1 MDFHPFIV
9 HFPVALLTVGF
20 VCDAAGILFRRDQLL
35 RTGYL
40 LLVLGAV
47 SAIAASMTGNAAE
60 DTAAEIPGIA
70 AALEQHESIS
80 TAATWLAIAFALVR
94 THLTVKRRFAGT
106 VRFVYLAGVAATAVL
121 VALSGYTGGRMSY
134 EYGPGIRPVIESLG
148 PARPYTG
155 EDTATP

>member
-20 VCDAAGILFRRDQLL
+20 FCDAAGVLLRRDHLL

-47 SAIAASMTGNAAE
+47 SAIAAALTGNAAE
-60 DTAAEIPGIA
+60 DNAARVPGIA

-80 TAATWLAIAFALVR
+80 TAATWLAIGLALFR
-94 THLTVKRRFAGT
+94 THLTVRRRFAGNL
-106 VRFVYLAGVAATAVL
+106 RFAYLVVAAATAVL
-121 VALSGYTGGRMSY
+121 IAVSGYTGGRMSY
-134 EYGPGIRPVIESLG
+134 EYGPGIRPVMETLEAG
-148 PARPYTG
+148 RR
-155 EDTATP
+155 

>member
-20 VCDAAGILFRRDQLL
+20 FCDAAGVLLRRDHLL

-47 SAIAASMTGNAAE
+47 SAIAAALTGNAAE
-60 DTAAEIPGIA
+60 DNAARVPGIA

-80 TAATWLAIAFALVR
+80 TAATWLAIGLALFR
-94 THLTVKRRFAGT
+94 THLTVRRKFAGNLRFA
-106 VRFVYLAGVAATAVL
+106 YLVVAAATAVL
-121 VALSGYTGGRMSY
+121 IAVSGYTGGRMSY
-134 EYGPGIRPVIESLG
+134 EYGPGIRPVMETLEAG
-148 PARPYTG
+148 RR
-155 EDTATP
+155 

>member
-20 VCDAAGILFRRDQLL
+20 FCDAAGVLLRRDHLL

-47 SAIAASMTGNAAE
+47 SAIAAALTGNAAE
-60 DTAAEIPGIA
+60 DNAARVPGIA

-80 TAATWLAIAFALVR
+80 TAATWLAIGLALFR
-94 THLTVKRRFAGT
+94 THLTVKDKFAGNLRFA
-106 VRFVYLAGVAATAVL
+106 YLVVAAATAVL
-121 VALSGYTGGRMSY
+121 IAVSGYTGGRMSY
-134 EYGPGIRPVIESLG
+134 EYGPGIRPVMETLEAG
-148 PARPYTG
+148 RR
-155 EDTATP
+155 

>member
-9 HFPVALLTVGF
+9 HFPVALLIVGF
-20 VCDAAGILFRRDQLL
+20 FCDAAGILFRRDQLL

-47 SAIAASMTGNAAE
+47 SAIAASLTGNAAE

-80 TAATWLAIAFALVR
+80 TAATWLAIVLALLR
-94 THLTVKRRFAGT
+94 THLILKRKFAGAVRFA
-106 VRFVYLAGVAATAVL
+106 YLAGAAATAVL
-121 VALSGYTGGRMSY
+121 VALSGYTGGRMTY
-134 EYGPGIRPVIESLG
+134 EYGPGIRPVMETLSPQRSPG
-148 PARPYTG
+148 G
-155 EDTATP
+155 GDTWKR

>member
-20 VCDAAGILFRRDQLL
+20 FCDAAGVLLRRDHLL

-47 SAIAASMTGNAAE
+47 SAIAAALTGNAAE
-60 DTAAEIPGIA
+60 DNAARVPGIA

-80 TAATWLAIAFALVR
+80 TAATWLAIGLALFR
-94 THLTVKRRFAGT
+94 THLTVRRKFAGNLRFAY
-106 VRFVYLAGVAATAVL
+106 FVVAAATAVL
-121 VALSGYTGGRMSY
+121 IAVSGYTGGRMSY
-134 EYGPGIRPVIESLG
+134 EYGPGIRPVMETLEAG
-148 PARPYTG
+148 RR
-155 EDTATP
+155 